1 MATLTVDRAQSG
13 WRFWLLWMG
22 ASIAGVIVYGLVTP
36 VIFGVINMLAPMQ
49 PENIPPEQRWIG
61 FAIGLLGSAALG
73 AAIGAA
79 QWLVIRRYLRGVG
92 WWVLATMIGY
102 AVPLSFGLIM
112 PIREPP
118 WLVGVSMFLTFG
130 VILGI
135 LQWLT
140 LRGRVY
146 QAGWWVAIS
155 IGGWLAAFA
164 LTGAAIVSGLYV
176 EPFDMLAAFIV
187 PIAIAG
193 AGIIWLLRR
202 AAPTTA
208 AV

>member
-1 MATLTVDRAQSG
+1 
-13 WRFWLLWMG
+13 
-22 ASIAGVIVYGLVTP
+22 
-36 VIFGVINMLAPMQ
+36 
-49 PENIPPEQRWIG
+49 
-61 FAIGLLGSAALG
+61 
-73 AAIGAA
+73 
-79 QWLVIRRYLRGVG
+79 
-92 WWVLATMIGY
+92 
-102 AVPLSFGLIM
+102 
-112 PIREPP
+112 
-118 WLVGVSMFLTFG
+118 MFLTFG

-155 IGGWLAAFA
+155 IAGWLAAFA